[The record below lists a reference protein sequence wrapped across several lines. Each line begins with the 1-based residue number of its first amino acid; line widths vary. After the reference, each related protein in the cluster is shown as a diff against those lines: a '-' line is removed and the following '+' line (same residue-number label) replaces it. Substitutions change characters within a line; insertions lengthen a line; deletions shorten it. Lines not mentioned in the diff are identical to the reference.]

1 MDINV
6 KIRRIIDR
14 ENTPVK
20 AICSVTLGDQY
31 VVHGVKVIEV
41 NGTRIMAMPHETRKD
56 AENNVKYRD
65 VFHPVTADA
74 RRAMEAAVFAAYD
87 AAKASDE
94 ETENDIID

>member
-41 NGTRIMAMPHETRKD
+41 NGIRIMAMPQETRRD

-74 RRAMEAAVFAAYD
+74 RRAMESAVFAAYD
-87 AAKASDE
+87 AARAPE
-94 ETENDIID
+94 EPENDIED